1 MARPSKKGIDYFTLD
16 CDLND
21 KFKLIEA
28 EFGLR
33 GFAVVVK
40 LYQRIYK
47 EFGYYCEWTEDKAL
61 LFLSGLGGNSGANK
75 GILDEIVAAAI
86 RRGIFNEKLFDRY
99 KILTSYRIQEEYFN
113 AVARRDKIEVVEEY
127 LLVKVDQKQ
136 NNVCINSINVDINSI
151 NVSNNTQRREEK
163 SREEKS
169 RYIARSEKKYGLY
182 ENVILSDVEICQLN
196 ELYPDYKEKI
206 DDLSKYMADT
216 NRTYKSH
223 FDTIIRWAKKD
234 ESKNSYKNNKK
245 NISFNNFEQRDYN
258 YDSLEKELLRKQKK

>member
-40 LYQRIYK
+40 LYQKIYK
-47 EFGYYCEWTEDKAL
+47 EFGYYCGWTEDMAL

-113 AVARRDKIEVVEEY
+113 AVARREKIEVIEEY
-127 LLVKVDQKQ
+127 LLVKVDQNQ

-151 NVSNNTQRREEK
+151 NVGNNTQRREEK
-163 SREEKS
+163 RREEKS
-169 RYIARSEKKYGLY
+169 RYIARSEKKYGAFN
-182 ENVILSDVEICQLN
+182 NVLLSDDEIDKLKVKV
-196 ELYPDYKEKI
+196 PDYI
-206 DDLSKYMADT
+206 DYIERMSEYIESTGKK
-216 NRTYKSH
+216 YKSH
-223 FDTIIRWAKKD
+223 YAAILSWKRREKNQTVQRP
-234 ESKNSYKNNKK
+234 SKSNN
-245 NISFNNFEQRDYN
+245 FNNFPQRDTN
-258 YDSLEKELLRKQKK
+258 VDELERKLLSRKDK